1 MGTRP
6 GDALNDAE
14 LIVHVGEQS
23 VEVVYADKPSCSLRN
38 GEIYIHSLS
47 VKVLNFR
54 KFILKNSIFLFK
66 GFPLAAGQSA
76 YATRMLLVIIVVL

>member
-1 MGTRP
+1 MSTSHHARC
-6 GDALNDAE
+6 AMA
-14 LIVHVGEQS
+14 
-23 VEVVYADKPSCSLRN
+23 RF
-38 GEIYIHSLS
+38 IYSLS

-76 YATRMLLVIIVVL
+76 YATKMLLVIIVVL

>member
-38 GEIYIHSLS
+38 GEIHIQFKL
-47 VKVLNFR
+47 KGI
-54 KFILKNSIFLFK
+54 KF
-66 GFPLAAGQSA
+66 
-76 YATRMLLVIIVVL
+76 

>member
-23 VEVVYADKPSCSLRN
+23 VEVVYVDKPSCSLRN

-54 KFILKNSIFLFK
+54 KFILKNSIFYSRV
-66 GFPLAAGQSA
+66 FPWLLGNQP
-76 YATRMLLVIIVVL
+76 MLQRCY